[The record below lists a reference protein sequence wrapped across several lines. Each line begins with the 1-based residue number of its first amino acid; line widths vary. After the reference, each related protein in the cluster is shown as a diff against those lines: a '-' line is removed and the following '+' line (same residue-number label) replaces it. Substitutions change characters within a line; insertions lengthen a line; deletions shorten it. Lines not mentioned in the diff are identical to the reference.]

1 MLPDPTASV
10 ATFAAVF
17 AALFVAHQV
26 ADHWIQ
32 TQHQADH
39 KGRPGWPGRIAC
51 AAHVASYTAAAF
63 GFLGALALAT
73 GLDLHPGPVA
83 AGLAISAV
91 THYIADRRTPLKRLA
106 ELTGSAKFYA
116 LGAPRPGRDDNP
128 SLGCGSY
135 ALDQSFHY
143 LFLFVAALVIAA

>member
-1 MLPDPTASV
+1 MA

-17 AALFVAHQV
+17 VALYVAHQV

-51 AAHVASYTAAAF
+51 TAHVASYTATA
-63 GFLGALALAT
+63 ALALAA
-73 GLDLHPGPVA
+73 LHVALALPLNPWRVA
-83 AGLAISAV
+83 AGLLVSAV

-106 ELTGSAKFYA
+106 ELTGSAGFYA
-116 LGAPRPGRDDNP
+116 LGSCRTGRDDNP
-128 SLGCGSY
+128 SLGTGAY

-143 LFLFVAALVIAA
+143 LFLFVAALIIA

>member
-1 MLPDPTASV
+1 MTA
-10 ATFAAVF
+10 AFAAVF

-26 ADHWIQ
+26 ADHWVQ
-32 TQHQADH
+32 TQHQADC

-51 AAHVASYTAAAF
+51 ATHVTTYTLTALVAVIV
-63 GFLGALALAT
+63 LGLST
-73 GLDLHPGPVA
+73 DLHVRPGQVA
-83 AGLAISAV
+83 AGLAVSAV

-106 ELTGSAKFYA
+106 DLVGAGRFYA
-116 LGAPRPGRDDNP
+116 LGIPRAGRDDNP
-128 SLGCGSY
+128 SLGTGSY